1 MFLVDGKMVQL
12 VELRHQVA
20 GQDGEK
26 TYENGGKH
34 IRNTYEHGRNRGFLY
49 DFKHFENRWILLE
62 L

>member
-1 MFLVDGKMVQL
+1 MGM
-12 VELRHQVA
+12 
-20 GQDGEK
+20 GK
-26 TYENGGKH
+26 TYENGRKH